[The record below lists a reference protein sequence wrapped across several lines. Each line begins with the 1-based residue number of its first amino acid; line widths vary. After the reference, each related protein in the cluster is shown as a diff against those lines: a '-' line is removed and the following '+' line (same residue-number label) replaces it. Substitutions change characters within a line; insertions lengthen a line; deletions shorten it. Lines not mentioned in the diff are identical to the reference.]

1 MDRYH
6 APITELFVLF
16 TSTSVPL
23 VFGAQLFPPY
33 RTNLGVY
40 YRYDHRKETSLQTLP
55 DSLLHCPFLA
65 IVSSTPRY
73 RPIKRVITSRFTL
86 IFVSNSAS
94 PLRPIDLGVG
104 VSAKGV
110 YQYDQP
116 YFEVSRNPT
125 HPTPGADG
133 SGPPAAP
140 MGKGLLLFLGQTV
153 CQLRYLPIE
162 SGGGKRLAARRK
174 RKKKNKRAAPLGV

>member
-1 MDRYH
+1 M
-6 APITELFVLF
+6 
-16 TSTSVPL
+16 
-23 VFGAQLFPPY
+23 FPPY

-40 YRYDHRKETSLQTLP
+40 YRYDHRKETSIQTLP
-55 DSLLHCPFLA
+55 GSLLHCPFLA

-73 RPIKRVITSRFTL
+73 RPTKRVITSRFTL

-110 YQYDQP
+110 NQYDQP

-125 HPTPGADG
+125 HPTRGADG

-162 SGGGKRLAARRK
+162 PSGGKRLAARRE
-174 RKKKNKRAAPLGV
+174 KKNKRAAPLGV